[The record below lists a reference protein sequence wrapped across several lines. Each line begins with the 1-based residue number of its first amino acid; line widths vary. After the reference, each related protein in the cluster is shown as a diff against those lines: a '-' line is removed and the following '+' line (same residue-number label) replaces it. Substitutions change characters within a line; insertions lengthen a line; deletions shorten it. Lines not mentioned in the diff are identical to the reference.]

1 MKTIIIILAISAIL
15 FFIFQA
21 FVLRATNGT
30 ETHAYK
36 VLNDYGSFEVR
47 QYEPALF
54 SYVVMKSDSYKST
67 SSQGFRQLAG
77 YIFGG
82 NDKSQKIAMTSPVAM
97 TMEDSVTMK
106 FKIPEGMT
114 LDQMPK
120 PSNSAVRFRS
130 EPEKVV
136 AAIRFGGWSTDER
149 IAEYTQKLKELLA
162 EKGIEHNGNF
172 SYLGYN
178 PPYELI
184 NRKNEIIVE
193 LSTLQR
199 PLGN

>member
-1 MKTIIIILAISAIL
+1 
-15 FFIFQA
+15 
-21 FVLRATNGT
+21 
-30 ETHAYK
+30 
-36 VLNDYGSFEVR
+36 
-47 QYEPALF
+47 
-54 SYVVMKSDSYKST
+54 
-67 SSQGFRQLAG
+67 
-77 YIFGG
+77 
-82 NDKSQKIAMTSPVAM
+82 MTSPVAM